1 MSFFKKLLGIKE
13 NLQTETI
20 SVFGKDYI
28 VDVSQEA
35 QQKRKEEYEIIK
47 QNSWQEV
54 IEVDFIKD
62 DKTIFYKR
70 QTVNTHEEDLVGFYG
85 TMRFSPDKKYCV
97 VFVDAGNDKEKGK
110 VALIET
116 ESQKLLYSIDVN
128 RPRKCN
134 VSNNGL
140 VACNDSNSRKSKS
153 NTFYIFNKQGNV
165 YFSQRVNENIGDICL
180 ISSDGNY
187 AAFDTCA
194 SYCLKIADVNNKK
207 IMKTISKESTNKIEI
222 DLDQKNILFHY
233 VNGTNK
239 KVTF

>member
-13 NLQTETI
+13 KPQTETVSI
-20 SVFGKDYI
+20 FGKDYI

-35 QQKRKEEYEIIK
+35 QHKRKEEYELLK
-47 QNSWQEV
+47 QNSWKEV

-62 DKTIFYKR
+62 DGTVFYKR
-70 QTVNTHEEDLVGFYG
+70 QTVNTHEEDLTGFYG
-85 TMRFSPDKKYCV
+85 IMKFSPDKKYCV
-97 VFVDAGNDKEKGK
+97 VFVDASNDKEKGK
-110 VALIET
+110 VALVET
-116 ESQKLLYSIDVN
+116 QRQKLLYSIEVN

-134 VSNNGL
+134 VSNIGL
-140 VACNDSNSRKSKS
+140 VSCNDSNSRQSKS
-153 NTFYIFNKQGNV
+153 TTFYVFDLLGNI
-165 YFSQRVNENIGDICL
+165 YFSQRINENIGDLCL

-194 SYCLKIADVNNKK
+194 SYSLKIIDVINKK
-207 IMKTISKESTNKIEI
+207 IMKTISKDNTNKIEI

-239 KVTF
+239 NLTF